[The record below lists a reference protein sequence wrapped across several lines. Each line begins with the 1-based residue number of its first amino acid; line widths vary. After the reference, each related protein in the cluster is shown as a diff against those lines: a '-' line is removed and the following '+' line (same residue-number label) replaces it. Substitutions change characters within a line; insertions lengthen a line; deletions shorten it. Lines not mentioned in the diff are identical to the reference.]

1 MRSVLFTALT
11 LVFVT
16 PTTAIAQTAPLPV
29 VSALAE
35 ASPDEATSP
44 EPSAKD
50 SGVAQREIQGMADKL
65 NDPSTQAAMAAML
78 GSVTRALLDIR
89 VDKMAKALEPLNG
102 GKKIKMKGNTVR
114 EIATRDDPKFE
125 RKIEDGTKTAVRSAG
140 SLAQALAVML
150 PELQKAAKKMGD
162 ALPNMR

>member
-1 MRSVLFTALT
+1 VIFRLLERLAMRSALFTAIA
-11 LVFVT
+11 LVVAT
-16 PTTAIAQTAPLPV
+16 PTIAVAQTETP
-29 VSALAE
+29 AE
-35 ASPDEATSP
+35 STS
-44 EPSAKD
+44 K
-50 SGVAQREIQGMADKL
+50 AQQDVQGMADKL
-65 NDPSTQAAMAAML
+65 NDPSTQAVLAGALGAAMAA
-78 GSVTRALLDIR
+78 VLDIR

-102 GKKIKMKGNTVR
+102 GKKIKMKGNTLR